1 MLHLRTALTLFSS
14 VKTMIFVAF
23 NAGFNSAI
31 VFLVVFIIPPFFSLT
46 PLTFHPNK
54 FLTYFTELY
63 LLKYPIEYAK
73 EFLVFSFSLGL

>member
-14 VKTMIFVAF
+14 VKAMIFVAF

-31 VFLVVFIIPPFFSLT
+31 VFLVVFIIYLFCFFPI

-63 LLKYPIEYAK
+63 T
-73 EFLVFSFSLGL
+73 F